1 MGKTKG
7 DLEAEISNAL
17 THWEKTYLGRGSIS
31 VKSDILRNMIIV
43 TLRGILTPAEYS
55 LCSDKDGLL
64 SVKKH
69 RNSLVE
75 SGVDDL
81 KEIIYNITQFEV
93 VSMHTDLSTKT
104 GERVMVFKLAG
115 NLQNAIEERG

>member
-1 MGKTKG
+1 
-7 DLEAEISNAL
+7 
-17 THWEKTYLGRGSIS
+17 
-31 VKSDILRNMIIV
+31 
-43 TLRGILTPAEYS
+43 
-55 LCSDKDGLL
+55 
-64 SVKKH
+64 
-69 RNSLVE
+69 VE